1 MTVTVTVCYLLFS
14 LARPDAITAAYNC
27 QRENVDAYYLSDLSL
42 DAVPAM
48 ERAGVFDAD
57 GPLNGEAYNQILE
70 NFREASHKKS
80 GNMSPRKFN
89 LSVYRADRILNK

>member
-70 NFREASHKKS
+70 NFRAASHKKS

>member
-1 MTVTVTVCYLLFS
+1 M
-14 LARPDAITAAYNC
+14 
-27 QRENVDAYYLSDLSL
+27 DAYYLSDLSL

-57 GPLNGEAYNQILE
+57 GPLYGEAYNQILQ

-80 GNMSPRKFN
+80 GKYEPPE
-89 LSVYRADRILNK
+89 I